1 MKRVIIRQICLIRHS
16 NRENTKNTMSKST
29 YRAFTDVALI
39 KYWGKRNA
47 ELRIPENNSLS
58 LVLDGLSTVTTVE
71 FQDDLAT
78 DDITIGGSQNP
89 VEVQRVQQHLDR
101 IRERAGVS
109 TSAKVV
115 SENNFPRGTGLS
127 SSGSGFAALTYA
139 ATAALDMQLPQK
151 DMSIL
156 ARLASGTACRC
167 VCGGIVE
174 WHAGDSSDT
183 SYSETVF
190 PANHWQLSDV
200 VAVVS
205 ESMKRVSSTEGHK
218 SARSS
223 AFFPVRQQHINGK
236 LDRLKQA
243 IRDRDFESF
252 GAIVESEALEFHSI
266 LLTSQP
272 PLVAWHPGTIEVMQT
287 VQNLRADG
295 VPVYFTINTGFNVHL
310 LTLPDHAGTVE
321 AALNERPLVRRTL
334 RAGIGEAPQAL
345 DEHLF

>member
-1 MKRVIIRQICLIRHS
+1 
-16 NRENTKNTMSKST
+16 MSKST

-39 KYWGKRNA
+39 KYWGKRDSA
-47 ELRIPENNSLS
+47 LRIPENNSLS
-58 LVLDGLSTVTTVE
+58 LVLDGLSTVTTVA

-89 VEVQRVQQHLDR
+89 REVQRVKTHLDR
-101 IRERAGVS
+101 IRERAGVQ
-109 TSAKVV
+109 TAARVV

-139 ATAALDMQLPQK
+139 AVSALNLDVSRK
-151 DMSIL
+151 EMSIL

-190 PANHWQLSDV
+190 PADHWQLADV

-223 AFFPVRQQHINGK
+223 AFFPVRQQHIAGK
-236 LDRLKQA
+236 LERLKQA
-243 IRDRDFESF
+243 ITDRDFESF

-272 PLVAWHPGTIEVMQT
+272 PLVAWHPGTIEVMQAA
-287 VQNLRADG
+287 QELRADG

-310 LTLPDHAGTVE
+310 LTLPQHADDVE
-321 AALNERPLVRRTL
+321 AAIRQRPLVRHTL
-334 RAGIGEAPQAL
+334 RAGIGDAPAAQ